1 MITSAYFK
9 WIVHFLRSTYC
20 KNLRQRADSFEVLK
34 ESDFLVHSRVISQED
49 IRKHEILN
57 LGLWNESRFLTKNWT
72 FFRLQPMHVY
82 LEINYDSSVLNLKLI
97 APRCA
102 VFNQF
107 Y

>member
-1 MITSAYFK
+1 MNCSLFK
-9 WIVHFLRSTYC
+9 I
-20 KNLRQRADSFEVLK
+20 NLLQEFAPKGGQFEVLK

-57 LGLWNESRFLTKNWT
+57 
-72 FFRLQPMHVY
+72 VY
-82 LEINYDSSVLNLKLI
+82 LKINYDSSVLNLKLI